1 MRMLLTGA
9 TAPRALSLASCGGAA
24 EDLPAGTRAKEPS
37 RATKPAKRPPR
48 LHCPRAATNCES
60 ARGTVVYVEAV
71 DPDGDGDAHFVL
83 AGDDS
88 ITLPGITVI
97 DVEKDLRPRHLPGVG
112 DTVSAE
118 GPVYR
123 GSYGQRQI
131 QAERLRVSGYH

>member
-1 MRMLLTGA
+1 M
-9 TAPRALSLASCGGAA
+9 TALALSLASCGSTA
-24 EDLPAGTRAKEPS
+24 EDPPATTARAKEPQQ
-37 RATKPAKRPPR
+37 ATKRAKRPPR
-48 LHCPRAATNCES
+48 LHCPRAAANCQS

-83 AGDDS
+83 ASDDS
-88 ITLPGITVI
+88 VTLPGITVI
-97 DVEKDLRPRHLPGVG
+97 DVEKELRPRHLPGVG

-131 QAERLRVSGYH
+131 QAERLRISDAG